1 MADDLAEYVDG
12 APAGVTPGQVRG
24 HLVEAERLARYWWA
38 AGVMA
43 GRRVLDV
50 GCGLGDGSAILLEGG
65 AGEVLGVDTAAALVE
80 AAQATERPGLRFERA
95 DLGSLPYPDAA
106 FEGIVCFGLSER
118 GDETE
123 AVLADLARLLAP
135 GGVLAVSLTG
145 RAASRDLTAAL
156 GRHWA
161 FVRVLHQHNWIGS
174 GVLEDAEPT
183 ESPRQVRVQGLAGG
197 EPGAELHAVA
207 LAGASELPE
216 PGSPVAAFTGLL
228 EVRRLL
234 ERFDDQQRALDEQ
247 RMRAQEL
254 TTMERERAQLRA
266 RLIDAEAQAA
276 RVVELE
282 EAGRER
288 DFLREQ
294 LDISRQALHDVMSS
308 PSWRITKPLRA
319 LKHRLLA
326 RLR

>member
-1 MADDLAEYVDG
+1 MADELAEYVEVTRAD
-12 APAGVTPGQVRG
+12 VTPGQVRS

-38 AGVMA
+38 AGLMA
-43 GRRVLDV
+43 GRRVLDL

-65 AGEVLGVDTAAALVE
+65 AAEVLGVDAGAALVE
-80 AAQATERPGLRFERA
+80 AAQTAERPGLRFERA
-95 DLGSLPYPDAA
+95 HAGSLPYRDAA
-106 FEGIVCFGLSER
+106 FDGIVCFDLSES
-118 GDETE
+118 GDETD
-123 AVLADLARLLAP
+123 AALAELARLLAP
-135 GGVLAVSLTG
+135 DGVLAVSLTG
-145 RAASRDLTAAL
+145 PAASQELPAAL
-156 GRHWA
+156 RRHWPH
-161 FVRVLHQHNWIGS
+161 VRMLQQHNWIGS
-174 GVLEDAEPT
+174 GVIEEAEPA
-183 ESPRQVRVQGLAGG
+183 EALQQVRVRGLEGG
-197 EPGAELHAVA
+197 DPGDELHALA

-216 PGSPVAAFTGLL
+216 AGAPVATFTALL

-247 RMRAQEL
+247 RMRAREL
-254 TTMERERAQLRA
+254 TTMESERAQLRA
-266 RLIDAEAQAA
+266 RLIDAEAQGA

>member
-1 MADDLAEYVDG
+1 MADDLAEYVEG
-12 APAGVTPGQVRG
+12 TPAGVTPGQVRG

-38 AGVMA
+38 AGLMA
-43 GRRVLDV
+43 GVRVLDL
-50 GCGLGDGSAILLEGG
+50 GCGLGDGSAILLEAG
-65 AGEVLGVDTAAALVE
+65 ATEVVGVDAAAALID
-80 AAQATERPGLRFERA
+80 AAKAAERPGLRFERA
-95 DLGSLPYPDAA
+95 DAGSLPYPDAA
-106 FEGIVCFGLSER
+106 FEGIVCFDLGER
-118 GDETE
+118 GDETG

-145 RAASRDLTAAL
+145 PAASQELAAVL
-156 GRHWA
+156 GPHWPH
-161 FVRVLHQHNWIGS
+161 VRMLQQYNWIGS
-174 GVLEDAEPT
+174 GVIEDAEPA
-183 ESPRQVRVQGLAGG
+183 ESLQQVRVQGLTGG
-197 EPGAELHAVA
+197 EPGDELHALA

-216 PGSPVAAFTGLL
+216 PGAPVAAFTGLL

-234 ERFDDQQRALDEQ
+234 ERFDEQQRALDEQ
-247 RMRAQEL
+247 RMRAREH
-254 TTMERERAQLRA
+254 TTIESERAQLRA
-266 RLIDAEAQAA
+266 RLIDAEAQVA